1 MKKNLNSKI
10 LLSVLALVL
19 IAAMALGFAACGE
32 KTPSYDTS
40 AKNEQSSNAP
50 SDTSAKNEQSSNSS
64 SESATQIGQGEK
76 AFTFEVTDKDG
87 SKTVFNIKTDADT
100 VGAALIENKLVSGTE
115 SEYGL
120 MVDTVNGVKYD
131 YTADKMYWAFYIDG
145 DYAQTGV
152 DSTKIE
158 NGKTYSFVATAA

>member
-1 MKKNLNSKI
+1 MKKILNSKI

-19 IAAMALGFAACGE
+19 IAAMALGFAACGN
-32 KTPSYDTS
+32 KT
-40 AKNEQSSNAP
+40 NEQEPDTTPMQSTQPSSTKEP
-50 SDTSAKNEQSSNSS
+50 
-64 SESATQIGQGEK
+64 ATQIGQGEK
-76 AFTFEVTDKDG
+76 SFTFEVTDKDG
-87 SKTVFNIKTDADT
+87 GKTVFDIKTDADT
-100 VGAALIENKLVSGTE
+100 VGAALIENKLVSGSE

-131 YTADKMYWAFYIDG
+131 YNADKMYWAFYIDG

-158 NGKTYSFVATAA
+158 NGKTYAFVATAA

>member
-1 MKKNLNSKI
+1 MKKILNSKI

-19 IAAMALGFAACGE
+19 IAAMALGFAACGN
-32 KTPSYDTS
+32 KT
-40 AKNEQSSNAP
+40 NEQEPSTTPAQSTQPSS
-50 SDTSAKNEQSSNSS
+50 TE
-64 SESATQIGQGEK
+64 ETATQIVQGEK
-76 AFTFEVTDKDG
+76 SFKFEETDKDG
-87 SKTVFNIKTDADT
+87 SKTVFDIKTDADT

-152 DSTKIE
+152 DSTNIE

>member
-1 MKKNLNSKI
+1 MKKILNSKI

-19 IAAMALGFAACGE
+19 IAAMALGFAACGNKTNE
-32 KTPSYDTS
+32 KEPDTTPT
-40 AKNEQSSNAP
+40 QSTQP
-50 SDTSAKNEQSSNSS
+50 SSTE
-64 SESATQIGQGEK
+64 ESATQIGQGEK

-87 SKTVFNIKTDADT
+87 SKTVFKIKTDADT
-100 VGAALIENKLVSGTE
+100 VGAALIENKLVSGSE
-115 SEYGL
+115 SKYGL

-131 YTADKMYWAFYIDG
+131 YNADKMYWAFYIDG
-145 DYAQTGV
+145 EYAQTGV